1 MKAFEINTT
10 AWEEENFVLFTDL
23 TESQIK
29 KVIEPIVLNE
39 REFGEDYTND
49 DLIDALLEAYPR
61 NQIYTYQNNPKRI
74 EL

>member
-10 AWEEENFVLFTDL
+10 AWEEENFILFTDL
-23 TESQIK
+23 TESQVK

-39 REFGEDYTND
+39 REFGEEYTND
-49 DLIDALLEAYPR
+49 GLIDALLEAYPR

-74 EL
+74 EI